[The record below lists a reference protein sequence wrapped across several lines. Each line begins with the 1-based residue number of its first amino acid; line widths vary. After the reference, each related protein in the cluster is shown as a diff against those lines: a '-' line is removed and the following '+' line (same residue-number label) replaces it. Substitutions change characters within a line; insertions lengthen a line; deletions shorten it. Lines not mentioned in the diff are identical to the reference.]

1 MWFGLEA
8 LASVL
13 IRWGEGALTPQNPT
27 WTDTLL
33 FTFSQGGFLAQAM
46 FAQNLAQPSG
56 GDVMYG
62 MPDLWSVY
70 VSQTSGQDIEPYT
83 VQWYQTVPLLDNAE
97 VEQPPNSTA
106 SITVTDG
113 VITDINMDLKIK
125 PLPLSNQVLELQ
137 SVGVNQGVV
146 QATIL
151 GDLGNA
157 ISTGGPWTISF
168 SETFAP

>member
-1 MWFGLEA
+1 M
-8 LASVL
+8 V
-13 IRWGEGALTPQNPT
+13 
-27 WTDTLL
+27 
-33 FTFSQGGFLAQAM
+33 
-46 FAQNLAQPSG
+46 
-56 GDVMYG
+56 
-62 MPDLWSVY
+62 
-70 VSQTSGQDIEPYT
+70 
-83 VQWYQTVPLLDNAE
+83 QTVPLLDNAE